1 MWCNRECSEY
11 CIRGASAPLFSFS
24 TLSFADEI
32 RYYQVMVRKAV
43 ILILVLIGLL
53 LAGCT
58 AGAQATG
65 TLEGNVTIGPL
76 QPVQRQGEN
85 PPVPPEVYAARKV
98 MVYDKSGKNLIKQ
111 VDIDN
116 KGHYQVELKPAT
128 YTIDINRIGID
139 HSGQVPRQIVITANQ
154 TVTLNIDIDT
164 GIR

>member
-1 MWCNRECSEY
+1 MKTKQF
-11 CIRGASAPLFSFS
+11 L
-24 TLSFADEI
+24 
-32 RYYQVMVRKAV
+32 
-43 ILILVLIGLL
+43 LILSIVGLL
-53 LAGCT
+53 LAGCN

-76 QPVQRQGEN
+76 QPVQREGEVTV
-85 PPVPPEVYAARKV
+85 VPPEVYATRKV
-98 MVYDKSGKNLIKQ
+98 MVYDKIGKNLIKQ
-111 VDIDN
+111 VDIDG

-139 HSGQVPRQIVITANQ
+139 SSGEVPRQIEIKAGE

>member
-1 MWCNRECSEY
+1 MQQF
-11 CIRGASAPLFSFS
+11 L
-24 TLSFADEI
+24 
-32 RYYQVMVRKAV
+32 
-43 ILILVLIGLL
+43 LILSIVGLL
-53 LAGCT
+53 LAGCN

-76 QPVQRQGEN
+76 QPVQREGEVTV
-85 PPVPPEVYAARKV
+85 VPPEVYATRKV
-98 MVYDKSGKNLIKQ
+98 MVYDKIGKNLIKQ
-111 VDIDN
+111 VDIDG

-139 HSGQVPRQIVITANQ
+139 SSGEVPRQIEIKAGE